1 MQADVEMETDKVDG
15 EVAVVINSDQ
25 AAEGSSHRDV
35 PSRDNICDHTDKI
48 CDQPAGTDKICDQP
62 AETDNICDQPA
73 GTDKISD
80 QPAPKNLHGLA
91 TLHYNTVLF
100 NAT

>member
-48 CDQPAGTDKICDQP
+48 CDQPA
-62 AETDNICDQPA
+62 ETDNICDQPA